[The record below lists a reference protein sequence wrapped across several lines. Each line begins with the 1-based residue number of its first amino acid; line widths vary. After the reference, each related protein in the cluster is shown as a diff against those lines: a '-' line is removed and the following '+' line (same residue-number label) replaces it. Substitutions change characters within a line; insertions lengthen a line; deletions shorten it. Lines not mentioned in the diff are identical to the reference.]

1 MNYSQEELQRLQD
14 ALYQTL
20 AEVDRI
26 CRKHGIRYFVT
37 GGTAI
42 GAYFWGKIL
51 PWDDDVDVG
60 MMRPDYER
68 FAKVAQQ
75 EMGDRFFLQS
85 PETEPHTPFYF
96 MKVRMNGSRFSES
109 AFRHIDMHQGI
120 YVDIFPFD
128 RIPRRR
134 WLQRLQ
140 QKTVF
145 ALNGLFIATEIW
157 QWKHFGKC
165 DIPEP
170 RKRGWLPCLVTRL
183 LITIL
188 PKRTIYNIMYR
199 VQTAFNRGKEQ
210 GARSKEQ
217 GARGKR
223 IQDARGKE
231 QGARGKRMQDA
242 RGKEQVKN
250 VITRSEYL
258 PVADIVEAQT
268 VALGPLQV
276 SAPRDLLLYLTN
288 HYGQVRKDIPDEM
301 KVSHRP
307 AELVFPRQ
315 QQEAN
320 S

>member
-109 AFRHIDMHQGI
+109 TFRHIDMHQGI

-128 RIPRRR
+128 RIPRQR

-183 LITIL
+183 LITLL

-210 GARSKEQ
+210 GAR
-217 GARGKR
+217 GKR
-223 IQDARGKE
+223 I
-231 QGARGKRMQDA
+231 QDA

-307 AELVFPRQ
+307 AELVFPDNNQ
-315 QQEAN
+315 KQTAEE
-320 S
+320 

>member
-1 MNYSQEELQRLQD
+1 MSSYTPEELERLQA
-14 ALYQTL
+14 ALYQIL
-20 AEVDRI
+20 AEIKRVCD
-26 CRKHGIRYFVT
+26 KHGIRYFIT

-42 GAYFWGKIL
+42 GAHFWGKIL

-109 AFRHIDMHQGI
+109 TFRHIDMHQGI

-128 RIPRRR
+128 RIPRQR

-183 LITIL
+183 LITLL

-199 VQTAFNRGKEQ
+199 VQTAFNRGK
-210 GARSKEQ
+210 GQ

-231 QGARGKRMQDA
+231 Q
-242 RGKEQVKN
+242 VKN
-250 VITRSEYL
+250 IITRSEYL

-307 AELVFPRQ
+307 AELVFPDNNKKQ
-315 QQEAN
+315 TAEE
-320 S
+320 

>member
-42 GAYFWGKIL
+42 GAYFWQKIL

-109 AFRHIDMHQGI
+109 TFRHIKMHQGI

-183 LITIL
+183 LITLL

-210 GARSKEQ
+210 GAR
-217 GARGKR
+217 GKR
-223 IQDARGKE
+223 I
-231 QGARGKRMQDA
+231 QDA

-307 AELVFPRQ
+307 AELVFPDNNKKQ
-315 QQEAN
+315 TAEE
-320 S
+320 